1 MLQVRDLLADKAIES
16 FSTTRRRR
24 RRRTRPPPGDE
35 SRSTPSTA
43 LPTVSARQAWG
54 GQRPAS
60 DALKG
65 IGFMMLACVF
75 FGAMHVG
82 VRHVTQS
89 IHPFEAAFFRNL
101 FGLLVL
107 VPSFITHG
115 WRPLRTRRFGL
126 HFARAALNVVAML
139 SFFYALSIT
148 PVVLVQALA
157 FTAPL
162 FTAVLAVL
170 LLGERMRMRRISAI
184 VVGFAGTLLIIRPGV
199 QPIEIGPV
207 LVLASSAVWGYVI
220 ILIKS
225 LARTDSA
232 VTITAYMVLLMSPM
246 TLVCALF
253 VWTWPSPGELAV
265 LVAIGIA
272 GTVAQMCMTQSL
284 RLAETMVVLPFDFT
298 KLVWGALFAWLLFG
312 ELIDTWTLVGSVV
325 IFSGGLYLAY
335 REQQLAGR
343 RRIR

>member
-1 MLQVRDLLADKAIES
+1 MK
-16 FSTTRRRR
+16 
-24 RRRTRPPPGDE
+24 
-35 SRSTPSTA
+35 
-43 LPTVSARQAWG
+43 ARQETDDE
-54 GQRPAS
+54 RSAS
-60 DALKG
+60 NALKG
-65 IGFMMLACVF
+65 IGFMVLACVF

-89 IHPFEAAFFRNL
+89 IHPFEAAFFRNV

-107 VPSFITHG
+107 APSFITHG

-126 HFARAALNVVAML
+126 HCVRAVLNVVAML

-157 FTAPL
+157 FTSPL

-170 LLGERMRMRRISAI
+170 ILGERIRARRITAI
-184 VVGFAGTLLIIRPGV
+184 AVGFAGTLLIIRPGV
-199 QPIEIGPV
+199 QPIELGPV
-207 LVLASSAVWGYVI
+207 LVLASSAVWGYVM

-225 LARTDSA
+225 LTRTDSA

-253 VWTWPSPGELAV
+253 VWTWPSAGEFAV
-265 LVAIGIA
+265 LAAVGIA
-272 GTVAQMCMTQSL
+272 GTLAQICMTQSL
-284 RLAETMVVLPFDFT
+284 RLTETTVVLPFDFT

-312 ELIDTWTLVGSVV
+312 ELIDSWTLLGSLV
-325 IFSGGLYLAY
+325 IFSGGLYVAY
-335 REQQLAGR
+335 RERQLTRQGR
-343 RRIR
+343 AL

>member
-1 MLQVRDLLADKAIES
+1 MS
-16 FSTTRRRR
+16 N
-24 RRRTRPPPGDE
+24 
-35 SRSTPSTA
+35 
-43 LPTVSARQAWG
+43 
-54 GQRPAS
+54 
-60 DALKG
+60 ALKG
-65 IGFMMLACVF
+65 IGFMVLACVL

-107 VPSFITHG
+107 APSFVTHG
-115 WRPLRTRRFGL
+115 LRPLRTRRFGL
-126 HFARAALNVVAML
+126 HLARAALNVVAML
-139 SFFYALSIT
+139 AFFYALSIT

-170 LLGERMRMRRISAI
+170 LLGERIRARRLTAI
-184 VVGFAGTLLIIRPGV
+184 VVGFAGALLIIRPGV
-199 QPIEIGPV
+199 QPIELGPA
-207 LVLASSAVWGYVI
+207 LVLASAAVWGYVM

-232 VTITAYMVLLMSPM
+232 VTITAYMVVLMTPM

-253 VWTWPSPGELAV
+253 VWTWPSECELAV
-265 LVAIGIA
+265 LVGIGIA
-272 GTVAQMCMTQSL
+272 GTLAQMCMTQSL

-298 KLVWGALFAWLLFG
+298 KLVWGSLFAWLLFG
-312 ELIDTWTLVGSVV
+312 ELIDTWTLVGALV
-325 IFSGGLYLAY
+325 IFSGGLYVAY
-335 REQQLAGR
+335 RERQLAR
-343 RRIR
+343 RRA